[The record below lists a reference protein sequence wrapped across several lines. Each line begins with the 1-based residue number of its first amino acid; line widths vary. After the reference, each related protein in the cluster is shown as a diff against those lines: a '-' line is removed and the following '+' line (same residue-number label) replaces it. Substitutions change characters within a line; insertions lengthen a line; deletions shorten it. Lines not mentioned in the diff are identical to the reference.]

1 LGFTTTVTT
10 IIVSSEYPGY
20 THNRILDNSRKI
32 HRQKKKGKTHIH
44 TIWNKRNVLG
54 WRCDMTYDPIRIT
67 KDSDLAE
74 AALIMMRNRISG
86 IPVIDLDNEL
96 VGIITKTDIIRALAD
111 SYKDKFEA

>member
-20 THNRILDNSRKI
+20 THNRILDDSRKI

-74 AALIMMRNRISG
+74 AAHILAVTSWKSNMPDYRKCINREPKHFLLSFI
-86 IPVIDLDNEL
+86 
-96 VGIITKTDIIRALAD
+96 
-111 SYKDKFEA
+111 